1 MNVNI
6 FCFFR
11 PLSYKWTCFRLIGLL
26 FYTVYPM
33 SASHNKTY
41 WLGAACVALSALL
54 FSTKSVFVKMAYQY
68 AIDSTILL
76 ALRMAFALPF
86 FVLMLWFNRST
97 TPIKATRQHY
107 IGLVIAGVVG
117 YYGASIF
124 DFWGMEYI
132 SASLERLILFMY
144 PTLTVI
150 LSALFLRQKIQLSTW
165 VAIIISYTGMAFVF
179 LNNQYEESTLFR
191 TDTVIAYLLTLQPFA
206 TVLCSKNALIA
217 VQCISP
223 ELVLGSS
230 LVFAGAL
237 AYAGYLVGSGV
248 LIPRFGAV
256 RFTALALMIATS
268 CCFIQYIVRYP
279 VGLLVQLPQEVWG
292 LSAILGFFCTFLPAI
307 LLTQGI
313 KRIGASQAA
322 LISGISPVITLALGA
337 WLLNEQLTLWQF
349 LGAGLILAGVV
360 FISYKPIE

>member
-1 MNVNI
+1 
-6 FCFFR
+6 
-11 PLSYKWTCFRLIGLL
+11 
-26 FYTVYPM
+26 M
-33 SASHNKTY
+33 SAPTSAPIYAKTY
-41 WLGAACVALSALL
+41 WLGAACVLLSALL

-68 AIDSTILL
+68 HIDSTILL

-86 FVLMLWFNRST
+86 FVLMLWFNRRT
-97 TPIKATRQHY
+97 TPIRASRKHY
-107 IGLVIAGVVG
+107 MGLFIAGVVG

-150 LSALFLRQKIQLSTW
+150 LSALFLRQKIKLSTW
-165 VAIIISYTGMAFVF
+165 LAIVVSYTGMALVF
-179 LNNQYEESTLFR
+179 LGNQHEKSTH
-191 TDTVIAYLLTLQPFA
+191 
-206 TVLCSKNALIA
+206 
-217 VQCISP
+217 
-223 ELVLGSS
+223 LVLGSS

-256 RFTALALMIATS
+256 RFTAFALLIATA
-268 CCFIQYIVRYP
+268 CCFIQY
-279 VGLLVQLPQEVWG
+279 LLSHPLALLTTLPREVWL
-292 LSAILGFFCTFLPAI
+292 LSAVLGFFCTFLPAS

-337 WLLNEQLTLWQF
+337 WLLGEQLTLWQF
-349 LGAGLILAGVV
+349 MGAGLILVGVI
-360 FISYKPIE
+360 FISYKPVE

>member
-1 MNVNI
+1 
-6 FCFFR
+6 
-11 PLSYKWTCFRLIGLL
+11 
-26 FYTVYPM
+26 M
-33 SASHNKTY
+33 SISVSSVVSNKSY
-41 WLGAACVALSALL
+41 WLGTACVAVSALL
-54 FSTKSVFVKMAYQY
+54 FSTKSVFVKIAYQY
-68 AIDSTILL
+68 HIDSTILL

-86 FVLMLWFNRST
+86 FGLMLWFNRSK

-107 IGLVIAGVVG
+107 IGLVMAGVVG

-150 LSALFLRQKIQLSTW
+150 LSALFLRQKIRPSTW
-165 VAIIISYTGMAFVF
+165 LAIMISYTGMAFVF
-179 LNNQYEESTLFR
+179 LGNQHEES
-191 TDTVIAYLLTLQPFA
+191 
-206 TVLCSKNALIA
+206 SHLI
-217 VQCISP
+217 
-223 ELVLGSS
+223 LGSC

-237 AYAGYLVGSGV
+237 AYAGYLVASGV

-256 RFTALALMIATS
+256 RFTAFALMIATI
-268 CCFIQYIVRYP
+268 CCFIQYLVSHP
-279 VGLLVQLPQEVWG
+279 LTLLSQLPREVWL
-292 LSAILGFFCTFLPAI
+292 LSAVLGFFCTFLPAI

-349 LGAGLILAGVV
+349 LGAGLILMGVI
-360 FISYKPIE
+360 FISYKPVSSE

>member
-1 MNVNI
+1 
-6 FCFFR
+6 
-11 PLSYKWTCFRLIGLL
+11 
-26 FYTVYPM
+26 M
-33 SASHNKTY
+33 SAPISAHISPKTY
-41 WLGAACVALSALL
+41 WMGAACVALSALL

-68 AIDSTILL
+68 PIDSTILL

-97 TPIKATRQHY
+97 TPIKANRQHY

-144 PTLTVI
+144 PTLTVM
-150 LSALFLRQKIQLSTW
+150 LSALYLRQKIKASTW
-165 VAIIISYTGMAFVF
+165 WAIVISYAGMCLVF
-179 LNNQYEESTLFR
+179 LGNQHEES
-191 TDTVIAYLLTLQPFA
+191 
-206 TVLCSKNALIA
+206 SH
-217 VQCISP
+217 
-223 ELVLGSS
+223 LVLGSS

-248 LIPRFGAV
+248 LIPQFGAV
-256 RFTALALMIATS
+256 RFTAFALMIATV
-268 CCFIQYIVRYP
+268 CCFIQYLVSHP
-279 VGLLVQLPQEVWG
+279 LNLLNQLPRQVWL
-292 LSAILGFFCTFLPAI
+292 LSAVLGFFCTFLPAT

-349 LGAGLILAGVV
+349 LGAGLILMGVI
-360 FISYKPIE
+360 FISYKPQ

>member
-1 MNVNI
+1 
-6 FCFFR
+6 
-11 PLSYKWTCFRLIGLL
+11 
-26 FYTVYPM
+26 M
-33 SASHNKTY
+33 SAPISAHISPKTY
-41 WLGAACVALSALL
+41 WMGAACVALSALL

-68 AIDSTILL
+68 PIDSTILL

-97 TPIKATRQHY
+97 TPIKANRQHY

-150 LSALFLRQKIQLSTW
+150 LSALFLRQRIQPSTW
-165 VAIIISYTGMAFVF
+165 LAIIISYTGMALVF
-179 LNNQYEESTLFR
+179 LGHPHEESTLFR
-191 TDTVIAYLLTLQPFA
+191 TNAVIAYLLTLQPFA
-206 TVLCSKNALIA
+206 TVLCSQNALIA
-217 VQCISP
+217 VQCVSP

-248 LIPRFGAV
+248 LIPQFGAV
-256 RFTALALMIATS
+256 RFTAFALMIATV
-268 CCFIQYIVRYP
+268 CCFIQY
-279 VGLLVQLPQEVWG
+279 LVSHPLSVLSQLPREVWL
-292 LSAILGFFCTFLPAI
+292 LSAVLGFFCTFLPAT

-349 LGAGLILAGVV
+349 LGAGLILMGVI
-360 FISYKPIE
+360 FISYKPQ

>member
-1 MNVNI
+1 
-6 FCFFR
+6 
-11 PLSYKWTCFRLIGLL
+11 
-26 FYTVYPM
+26 M
-33 SASHNKTY
+33 SNSVSAVFSNKSY

-54 FSTKSVFVKMAYQY
+54 FSTKSIFVKMAYHY
-68 AIDSTILL
+68 SIDSTILL

-86 FVLMLWFNRST
+86 FLLMLRFNRST
-97 TPIKATRQHY
+97 TPIKANRQHY

-144 PTLTVI
+144 PTLTVM
-150 LSALFLRQKIQLSTW
+150 LSALYLRQKIKASTW
-165 VAIIISYTGMAFVF
+165 WAIAISYAGMAFVF
-179 LNNQYEESTLFR
+179 LGNQHEESTH
-191 TDTVIAYLLTLQPFA
+191 
-206 TVLCSKNALIA
+206 
-217 VQCISP
+217 
-223 ELVLGSS
+223 LVLGSS

-237 AYAGYLVGSGV
+237 AYAGYLVASGV
-248 LIPRFGAV
+248 LIPHFGAV
-256 RFTALALMIATS
+256 RFTAFALIIATL
-268 CCFIQYIVRYP
+268 CCFLHF
-279 VGLLVQLPQEVWG
+279 LLSHSLILLKQLPIQVWL
-292 LSAILGFFCTFLPAI
+292 LSAVLGFFCTFLPAI

-349 LGAGLILAGVV
+349 LGAGLILVGVI
-360 FISYKPIE
+360 FISYKPVS